1 MTIVAI
7 EGASAVGK
15 STVCRIL
22 EAEFGFTRI
31 PEVNELYSRGRD
43 ASSNGY
49 FERQIDRWR
58 MACEVSSTGGSAVL
72 DGDPFQPVWYNW
84 IFPDG
89 GCQPMAEVIGF
100 YREKVNA
107 GMIRCPDKYYVL
119 TSTESELRRRKAS
132 DQRRSRRNFEKH
144 LRLIQPQLAYFAAI
158 NNSAPGLVSVV
169 ASIDSREI
177 AKVIAS
183 DSPALRHDKKFNT
196 DVFEIMCRFVG
207 EEYESTT

>member
-1 MTIVAI
+1 VTIIAI

-43 ASSNGY
+43 ASSNWY

-58 MACEVSSTGGSAVL
+58 MACEVSSTGRSAVL

-84 IFPDG
+84 IFPDCG
-89 GCQPMAEVIGF
+89 LQPMAEVIGF

-107 GMIRCPDKYYVL
+107 GMIGCPDKYYVL

-158 NNSAPGLVSVV
+158 NNSAPGLVSVL

-183 DSPALRHDKKFNT
+183 DSPALRHNKIFNT